1 MWHTKGRT
9 ARYVHLRIRAVL
21 EWAIAMD
28 WRTDNPCD
36 RLLPVLGPQH
46 DVVEYRKALP
56 HREVVAAIERVRA
69 ADPAKVDAL
78 AFEFLVLTAAR
89 SGEVRGRCGARST
102 GKRASGRFPPA
113 GLKTARAH
121 RVPLCGRALEI
132 LDAAR
137 RLGGGGSPIVF
148 VNERAKSLG
157 SEQLTRLL
165 RKHRIAAVPHGF
177 RSSFRDWAGE
187 KTDHPRGVV
196 EAALAHV
203 VQNKVEAAYMR
214 SGPVRA
220 PPSADGRV
228 GGLRGRRQP
237 RPEALT
243 WGLTPNVAL
252 GHWYPTTRVFGSIK
266 TGDHRPSTRIG
277 LATPA
282 RGPTSHRGGQHSQR

>member
-1 MWHTKGRT
+1 MHRPPTSFSHAGTAMRRTAVIGSAPERRTVCQVRPRWIDPRTACRRACVVSATLRFNVASRPPNSSRIWTAPWRIARSIRAISSRMSPSDSPGPDRLGRSTHTLRARTVLDDVFMHLPSLTLMWHTKGRT

-89 SGEVRGRCGARST
+89 SGEVRGAVWSEIDREAGVWT
-102 GKRASGRFPPA
+102 VPASRM
-113 GLKTARAH
+113 KTARAH

-137 RLGGGGSPIVF
+137 RLGGGGARSCLSTSA
-148 VNERAKSLG
+148 RS
-157 SEQLTRLL
+157 RW
-165 RKHRIAAVPHGF
+165 AA
-177 RSSFRDWAGE
+177 SS
-187 KTDHPRGVV
+187 
-196 EAALAHV
+196 
-203 VQNKVEAAYMR
+203 
-214 SGPVRA
+214 
-220 PPSADGRV
+220 
-228 GGLRGRRQP
+228 
-237 RPEALT
+237 
-243 WGLTPNVAL
+243 
-252 GHWYPTTRVFGSIK
+252 
-266 TGDHRPSTRIG
+266 
-277 LATPA
+277 
-282 RGPTSHRGGQHSQR
+282 